1 MYEYLQTPDRNLG
14 VSMIKIKKKQR
25 GANFCHLSILTI
37 LCLVF
42 LSHAKTDV
50 PVFLLSGQSNMT
62 GYGGVS
68 GLTTDQKR
76 NVDNVKIYMDLVWEG
91 DPSKLRK
98 WLTLGIGFGSK
109 IDSIGPELFLGR
121 TLSDSMPGKKI
132 AFIKC
137 SSGSTYLGK
146 VSDWLPPSSNS
157 GTGGTLYNRMM
168 SSIDVALKS
177 FNTAF
182 DTAQYTPKW
191 AGFVWLQ
198 GEFDAMDKTLSNA
211 YETNL
216 TNLIKDIRAKLN
228 VPDLPV
234 IIPMID
240 VQGAWTNNSIIRAA
254 DIAVTKKF
262 KNVDTLDTKGFST
275 DGVHYRGQGQV
286 KIGTTTAQRW
296 LNMNFNYGPTMIAF
310 PNSMVSRQI
319 QSAELSKSILFDL
332 SGKRIS
338 AVEVGYER
346 QLQTSGIFIAKT
358 NQYGRTQG
366 KKIAAI
372 EK

>member
-1 MYEYLQTPDRNLG
+1 MVNFQN
-14 VSMIKIKKKQR
+14 KKTV
-25 GANFCHLSILTI
+25 ANCCHVSILTI
-37 LCLVF
+37 LCCIF
-42 LSHAKTDV
+42 LSNAKTDV

-146 VSDWLPPSSNS
+146 VSDWLPPSSNN
-157 GTGGTLYNRMM
+157 GTGGNLYNRMM
-168 SSIDVALKS
+168 NSIDVALKS

-182 DTAQYTPKW
+182 DTAQYTPRW

-198 GEFDAMDKTLSNA
+198 GEFDAMDKNLSNA

-216 TNLIKDIRAKLN
+216 TNLINDIRAKLK
-228 VPDLPV
+228 VSDLPV

-240 VQGAWTNNSIIRAA
+240 VQGAWTNNSIVRAA
-254 DIAVTKKF
+254 DIAVTKKL

-286 KIGTTTAQRW
+286 KIGTITAQRW
-296 LNMNFNYGPTMIAF
+296 LNMDFNCGPTRIVF
-310 PNSMVSRQI
+310 PAPFVSRPENNKQI
-319 QSAELSKSILFDL
+319 SRNIMFDL
-332 SGKRIS
+332 SGKRICS
-338 AVEVGYER
+338 VEDGYSR
-346 QLQTSGIFIAKT
+346 QHQVSGIFLAKF
-358 NQYGRTQG
+358 NQYRRVQG
-366 KKIAAI
+366 QKII
-372 EK
+372 SFVK